1 MLVVMIVMCEQ
12 EAELKI
18 ENYIV
23 ILAFPAALPIAK
35 GFCRRVWILL

>member
-1 MLVVMIVMCEQ
+1 MIVMCEQ

-23 ILAFPAALPIAK
+23 ILAFPAALQIAE
-35 GFCRRVWILL
+35 GFCSQVWLLL